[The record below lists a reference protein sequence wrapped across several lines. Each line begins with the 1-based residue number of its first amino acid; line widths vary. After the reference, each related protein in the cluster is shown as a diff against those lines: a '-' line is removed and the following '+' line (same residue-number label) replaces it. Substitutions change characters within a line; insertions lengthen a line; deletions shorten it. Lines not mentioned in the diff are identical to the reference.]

1 MSSAENRQ
9 IFKFK
14 VLKFKGGGEQRREQ
28 GSVQNVRLIVTDA
41 NIN

>member
-14 VLKFKGGGEQRREQ
+14 VLKFKGGEQRREQ